1 MEFLGKAHI
10 SIECGTVEAVI
21 HYTNNGDNPTDESTV
36 YTESFDLYKNAT
48 LKAIGSKEG
57 LNDSDIVTTEVTVK
71 LPEPLLQVNTEY
83 NYFKVHN
90 ASQYVSGYGEVIFRY
105 TFDGSEPTEDSE
117 IVVPSSNSYTYVTSN
132 GILKIKAFSE
142 GNVPSD
148 SSHPIIFSGFK
159 VATPVISIVEDNN
172 G

>member
-71 LPEPLLQVNTEY
+71 LPEPLIGVTVTEES
-83 NYFKVHN
+83 N
-90 ASQYVSGYGEVIFRY
+90 AKTLTLGNADQYSQYGTVVLRY
-105 TFDGSEPTEDSE
+105 TIDGNEPTESSE
-117 IVVPSSNSYTYVTSN
+117 EFVSPMTVSIN
-132 GILKIKAFSE
+132 GTIKIKAFVD
-142 GNVPSD
+142 GNTPSD
-148 SSHPIIFSGFK
+148 SCLLTISGFK
-159 VATPVISIVEDNN
+159 VATPVISIMEDNN
-172 G
+172 V